1 MTQAEPKKALSQ
13 AERFIQDLEKL
24 ADDKNGKK
32 PDRAALAA
40 LRRGLGKKP
49 GEVSQ
54 MHLYIVRYIK
64 HLNDFDYR
72 RAENSYYLVAS
83 LFALWHSGHNEKLTY
98 KGNLGASFAKLK
110 PNSDKS
116 EAPKEKN
123 ESIEKRFVAL
133 LNSHQE
139 DLADHLRHAVSL
151 LKSKEI
157 GIDWLQLLKDLQNWD
172 NDNRYVQRDWAR
184 AFWSKPSDEPENSTE
199 NNPSETKLETKSNN

>member
-32 PDRAALAA
+32 ADRAALAA
-40 LRRGLGKKP
+40 LRRGLGKSP
-49 GEVSQ
+49 GEVSEI
-54 MHLYIVRYIK
+54 HRYVVPYINNLSDSNYK
-64 HLNDFDYR
+64 QADC
-72 RAENSYYLVAS
+72 YYLVAS
-83 LFALWHSGHNEKLTY
+83 LFALHQISWHSEEKAAY
-98 KGNLGASFAKLK
+98 KSNLGASFAKLQAS
-110 PNSDKS
+110 SDG
-116 EAPKEKN
+116 N